1 MTVASKTSM
10 RLSGSLRL
18 GAAQRGALRA
28 QRPAF
33 RGARWYSKGAEQMP
47 PKGEQ
52 APKGPYNGMFISIGV
67 FTAGVAA
74 YMYINPD
81 AKRSL
86 IKMVSGEGPLSGKP
100 RGGSGGSSPTGPG
113 GKPSKED
120 YQKVYNAI
128 ASKLENENYDD
139 GSYAPVV
146 LRLAWHT
153 SGTYDKE
160 TNTGGS
166 NGATMRFPKEA
177 GYEANAGLEAAR
189 NFHEQFKEQFPWIT
203 YADLWTLGGI
213 CAVQEM
219 GGPKIPWRPGR
230 EDLAIESTPPNYRL
244 PDGDKGADHLRK
256 IFHRMGWNDQEIV
269 NLAGAHA
276 LGRCHKDRSGFD
288 GPWTFSPT
296 TFSNQFYTLLLE
308 DTWQPRKWDGPMQYQ
323 DKETQSLMMLPSD
336 YALIQDPTFKKYVQ
350 LYAKDEELFFKD
362 FGKNFGKLVELGVP
376 EKNFEE
382 GAKGLGGEKY
392 ITFTPTSEQEEKQ

>member
-1 MTVASKTSM
+1 
-10 RLSGSLRL
+10 
-18 GAAQRGALRA
+18 
-28 QRPAF
+28 
-33 RGARWYSKGAEQMP
+33 
-47 PKGEQ
+47 
-52 APKGPYNGMFISIGV
+52 
-67 FTAGVAA
+67 
-74 YMYINPD
+74 
-81 AKRSL
+81 
-86 IKMVSGEGPLSGKP
+86 
-100 RGGSGGSSPTGPG
+100 
-113 GKPSKED
+113 
-120 YQKVYNAI
+120 
-128 ASKLENENYDD
+128 
-139 GSYAPVV
+139 
-146 LRLAWHT
+146 
-153 SGTYDKE
+153 
-160 TNTGGS
+160 
-166 NGATMRFPKEA
+166 
-177 GYEANAGLEAAR
+177 
-189 NFHEQFKEQFPWIT
+189 
-203 YADLWTLGGI
+203 
-213 CAVQEM
+213 M

>member
-1 MTVASKTSM
+1 MTVASKMSM

-120 YQKVYNAI
+120 
-128 ASKLENENYDD
+128 L
-139 GSYAPVV
+139 
-146 LRLAWHT
+146 
-153 SGTYDKE
+153 
-160 TNTGGS
+160 
-166 NGATMRFPKEA
+166 
-177 GYEANAGLEAAR
+177 
-189 NFHEQFKEQFPWIT
+189 
-203 YADLWTLGGI
+203 
-213 CAVQEM
+213 
-219 GGPKIPWRPGR
+219 
-230 EDLAIESTPPNYRL
+230 
-244 PDGDKGADHLRK
+244 
-256 IFHRMGWNDQEIV
+256 
-269 NLAGAHA
+269 
-276 LGRCHKDRSGFD
+276 
-288 GPWTFSPT
+288 
-296 TFSNQFYTLLLE
+296 
-308 DTWQPRKWDGPMQYQ
+308 
-323 DKETQSLMMLPSD
+323 SL
-336 YALIQDPTFKKYVQ
+336 IH
-350 LYAKDEELFFKD
+350 
-362 FGKNFGKLVELGVP
+362 
-376 EKNFEE
+376 
-382 GAKGLGGEKY
+382 
-392 ITFTPTSEQEEKQ
+392 I